1 MLLLIG
7 LQSGKGLHP
16 DQTINCQNCQDRQK
30 SPKLIIS
37 AIYVQFCLL
46 IQTACTAAFQFGFF
60 GNYQCWQLALPLFM
74 FRVFADHA
82 HHALAVH
89 DLALVTNLLY

>member
-16 DQTINCQNCQDRQK
+16 DQIINCQNCQDCQK
-30 SPKLIIS
+30 SPKLILRSNLLVHPNRLHSSFSIWILL
-37 AIYVQFCLL
+37 AI
-46 IQTACTAAFQFGFF
+46 T
-60 GNYQCWQLALPLFM
+60 NSWQLSLSLFM